1 MEKEAEGGV
10 WPSPKRLKY
19 QNVFYIKCDVCRILV
34 LFAHGRLS
42 LNKKEGVEKEEEEE
56 ETLPKDT
63 TKEEEEEEGRRRP
76 TDFQKFN

>member
-1 MEKEAEGGV
+1 MLSILSATFVES
-10 WPSPKRLKY
+10 PS
-19 QNVFYIKCDVCRILV
+19 CS
-34 LFAHGRLS
+34 HGRLS